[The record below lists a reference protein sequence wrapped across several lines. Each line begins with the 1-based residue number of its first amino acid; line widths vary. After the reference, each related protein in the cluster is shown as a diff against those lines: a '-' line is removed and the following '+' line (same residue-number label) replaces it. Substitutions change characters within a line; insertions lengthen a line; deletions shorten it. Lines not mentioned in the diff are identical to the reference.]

1 MRRLI
6 IVVLLIGMLASIVYL
21 FVWSPES
28 WRLYRQAFDAEIWK
42 SSPATWDED
51 SPRLM
56 MVDDL
61 LATGRLIGQSRE
73 SAVQMLGPADD
84 TPYFR
89 DYDLVYWLGPERGF
103 FSIDSEWLII
113 KLDEEGVIRD
123 ASLARD

>member
-1 MRRLI
+1 
-6 IVVLLIGMLASIVYL
+6 
-21 FVWSPES
+21 
-28 WRLYRQAFDAEIWK
+28 
-42 SSPATWDED
+42 
-51 SPRLM
+51 M